1 MDFLLLSL
9 IKIVIVLLII
19 LTTVANLVYT
29 ERRVSAFIQNRIGPN
44 RVGPWG
50 LLQAPA
56 DVLKLFIK
64 EDIVPANADH
74 FVHTLA
80 PIISIAVAL
89 STFAVVPFG
98 NTIML
103 FGTEVKLMI
112 ADVNIGVLYILAMT
126 SMGVYGLTLSG
137 WSSNN
142 KYSLLG
148 ALRSSAQMIS
158 YELSMGLSVV
168 GVIMMAGTVELDR
181 IVELQSEFAWNVV
194 LTPIGFITF
203 LVASFA
209 ETNRLPFDLPE
220 AEPELVG
227 GYHTEYSGM
236 KFGAFFLAE
245 YANMI
250 TSSAIIVTLF
260 LGGWQIP
267 YVEHSRDVGTLDE
280 RPAGACLCDQGRR
293 SPLFLYLGAVDDS
306 AVPVRPADE
315 PGMESDAATGACE
328 SGGDGRMVV
337 VVRQLTGTNGLRT
350 RRQLNDVE
358 VKRRRYTTGPAQG
371 PHSVAENLHP
381 RDSQGDGADHS
392 AFLPAEVHAAVS

>member
-1 MDFLLLSL
+1 MEFFLIAL
-9 IKIVIVLLII
+9 IKIVVVLLII
-19 LTTVANLVYT
+19 FTTVANLVYA
-29 ERRVSAFIQNRIGPN
+29 ERKISAAIQNRIGPN

-64 EDIVPANADH
+64 EDIVPARANPFLH
-74 FVHTLA
+74 SLA
-80 PIISIAVAL
+80 PIISIVVAL

-98 NTIML
+98 DTITL
-103 FGTEVKLMI
+103 FGREIKLMI

-126 SMGVYGLTLSG
+126 SLGVYGITLSG
-137 WSSNN
+137 WASNN

-148 ALRSSAQMIS
+148 GLRSSAQLIS

-168 GVIMMAGTVELDR
+168 GVIMIAGTVELDA
-181 IVELQSEFAWNVV
+181 IVKMQSGWHWNML

-236 KFGAFFLAE
+236 KFGTFFLAE

-250 TSSAIIVTLF
+250 TSAAVVVTLF
-260 LGGWQIP
+260 LGGWQFPYLETFGLPALWVSLLQVLTFVVKVAAVLFFYMWIRWTIP
-267 YVEHSRDVGTLDE
+267 RFRY
-280 RPAGACLCDQGRR
+280 DQLMNLGWKVML
-293 SPLFLYLGAVDDS
+293 PLALLNV
-306 AVPVRPADE
+306 VV
-315 PGMESDAATGACE
+315 TGA
-328 SGGDGRMVV
+328 GIWLFG
-337 VVRQLTGTNGLRT
+337 
-350 RRQLNDVE
+350 
-358 VKRRRYTTGPAQG
+358 K
-371 PHSVAENLHP
+371 
-381 RDSQGDGADHS
+381 
-392 AFLPAEVHAAVS
+392 